1 MNIIFADDH
10 SLEGMTG
17 SSKQILQGMI
27 RINTVLYLFNPILL
41 WLVTVHYTS
50 ISGGGASG

>member
-17 SSKQILQGMI
+17 SSKQILQGMM
-27 RINTVLYLFNPILL
+27 RINPALYLFNPILL
-41 WLVTVHYTS
+41 VAVHDTS
-50 ISGGGASG
+50 ISEGGASG